1 MREQDIAYGII
12 RDQDHIRSGFG
23 VHISDGN
30 ISIQTLRDKQELRRI
45 VLQADAA
52 QVLGISQEEVNIIK
66 AFYEAEN
73 QS

>member
-1 MREQDIAYGII
+1 MREQDIAYSII
-12 RDQDHIRSGFG
+12 RDQDQHRS
-23 VHISDGN
+23 HLHMQNADSN
-30 ISIQTLRDKQELRRI
+30 TSIQTLRDKQELRRI